1 MKHGLIL
8 MFAGALIAALG
19 VVALYE
25 FKLCRCAPQFS
36 LLCRQSIKKDE
47 DLDKYIL

>member
-19 VVALYE
+19 VAALYE
-25 FKLCRCAPQFS
+25 FKLCRCAPQCS
-36 LLCRQSIKKDE
+36 LLCRQSIKDE